1 MLRGGLKL
9 DSTATICITQAG
21 VASLGVG
28 EVMNDTPLVLKGCMT
43 VVALSL
49 HTAVYVCTGT
59 PFVQAKGEGWR
70 WQGVLS
76 LAGESISQLKGN
88 VDGGW
93 TLLHRATVVVMPL
106 LLVHDALRLWKHNQG
121 LEIPFAMKMGADG

>member
-1 MLRGGLKL
+1 MY
-9 DSTATICITQAG
+9 
-21 VASLGVG
+21 
-28 EVMNDTPLVLKGCMT
+28 
-43 VVALSL
+43 
-49 HTAVYVCTGT
+49 VYTST

-88 VDGGW
+88 VDGGG

-106 LLVHDALRLWKHNQG
+106 LLVHDAMWLWKHNQG
-121 LEIPFAMKMGADG
+121 LEIPFAMKMRADG

>member
-1 MLRGGLKL
+1 M
-9 DSTATICITQAG
+9 S
-21 VASLGVG
+21 
-28 EVMNDTPLVLKGCMT
+28 DTPLVLKGCMYDSCCSVT
-43 VVALSL
+43 DTAVCSPFLVL

-88 VDGGW
+88 VDGGG

-106 LLVHDALRLWKHNQG
+106 LLVHDALRL
-121 LEIPFAMKMGADG
+121 